1 MAKPVFKANHQNQAA
16 LFPFSLDALIEADH
30 VVRIVDKVIDKID
43 LTQIIS
49 SYKGGGASSY
59 HPRMLLKVI
68 VYAYL
73 NNIYTS
79 RKIEKA
85 IKENIQYMWLSG
97 QSFPDHNTIN
107 NFRGSRLKENI
118 EDIFTRVVLLL
129 NESGIVAL
137 KEVFTDGT
145 KMESVANRYTFVWR
159 GSVEKH
165 KEKLESK
172 IKVIIREI
180 EKEIEGDRIRK
191 EEDVEHASPLSSV
204 DLDKKIEQMNQEL
217 KKKQVSRKVIQ
228 QVGKLKEEALPKLR
242 EYEDHLRNMGERNS
256 YSKTDPEATFMRMK
270 EDAMMNGQTKPA
282 YNLQLS
288 TEKNF
293 ITNFSIHQ
301 TPGDTTTYIS
311 HMDSFKER
319 YDKYPDVAV
328 ADAGYGSFEN
338 YEYLNKNE
346 IESFVKYNW
355 FHKEQSKKF
364 KTDIS
369 RVENLYYNAQADYF
383 VCPMGQKMGPVET
396 AWRKTET
403 GYKYQVTFY
412 QAQNCTR
419 CPLRG
424 ACHKQKG
431 NRKIEVN
438 KKLNL
443 YKQKARENLLS
454 TVGKELRGRRCT
466 EVEQTFGQIKWNKK
480 FKRFL
485 LKGIPKVTT
494 EIGLI
499 AIAHNFQKLG
509 EILAQIGLPKT
520 NIMALKE
527 AFFATI
533 RFFQTIIK
541 KLNKIIF
548 VNIFNPNYPSFC
560 MEIKKAA

>member
-1 MAKPVFKANHQNQAA
+1 MAKPVFKPNHQNQGA
-16 LFPFSLDALIEADH
+16 LFPFSLDALIEANH
-30 VVRIVDKVIDKID
+30 VVRVVDRVIDKID
-43 LTQIIS
+43 LTQIIA

-68 VYAYL
+68 LYAYL

-107 NFRGSRLKENI
+107 NFRGSRLKESI
-118 EDIFTRVVLLL
+118 EDIFTQVVLLL

-145 KMESVANRYTFVWR
+145 KIESVANRYTFVWR

-180 EKEIEGDRIRK
+180 EKEIEGDRIKK
-191 EEDVEHASPLSSV
+191 EEDGEQPSPLSSE
-204 DLDKKIEQMNQEL
+204 DLDKKIEQLNQEL
-217 KKKQVSRKVIQ
+217 KKKEVSRKVIQ
-228 QVGKLKEEALPKLR
+228 QIGKLKEEALPKLQ
-242 EYEDHLRNMGERNS
+242 EYEDHLRKMGDRNS
-256 YSKTDPEATFMRMK
+256 YSKTDPGATFMRMK

-293 ITNFSIHQ
+293 ITNFSVHQ
-301 TPGDTTTYIS
+301 CPGDTKTYIS
-311 HMDSFKER
+311 HMESFKEK

-328 ADAGYGSFEN
+328 ADAGYGSLEN
-338 YEYLNKNE
+338 YDYLSE
-346 IESFVKYNW
+346 HQIENFVKYNW
-355 FHKEQSKKF
+355 FHKEQTKKF

-369 RVENLYYNAQADYF
+369 RVENLYYDEEGDYF
-383 VCPMGQKMGPVET
+383 ICPMGQRMLLVDT
-396 AWRKTET
+396 DWRERET
-403 GYKYQVTFY
+403 GYKYPVTFY
-412 QAQNCTR
+412 EAQNCSR

-431 NRKIEVN
+431 NRRIEVN
-438 KKLNL
+438 KQLNL
-443 YKQKARENLLS
+443 YKKKVRENLLS
-454 TVGKELRGRRCT
+454 PEGKELRKRRCS

-509 EILAQIGLPKT
+509 EILARIGMP
-520 NIMALKE
+520 NSDIRAFIS
-527 AFFATI
+527 AFFESI
-533 RFFQTIIK
+533 RFIHRIMRKLK
-541 KLNKIIF
+541 KLICL
-548 VNIFNPNYPSFC
+548 NIFNSF
-560 MEIKKAA
+560 ISSFAWN